1 MELLRLDNIVKVY
14 NSGKTN
20 EVQALVDINLMVF
33 VGEFIS
39 IVGPSGSGKSTLLNI
54 IGGLDRPSK
63 GNYYFNHQLLN
74 GISEKELAQIRNAN
88 MGFIFQAF
96 HLIPEDTVIENVMLP
111 LIYRSGTK
119 NEKLTRALEII
130 DKLQLTGRKNHKA
143 IELSGGEMQRVAIA
157 RALIKKPKII
167 FADEPT
173 GNLDYQSKIATIELL
188 KQLNSEEKI
197 TIFLV
202 THDHM
207 LMQYATRKIMLNGGR
222 IVDQENLF
230 FN

>member
-1 MELLRLDNIVKVY
+1 
-14 NSGKTN
+14 
-20 EVQALVDINLMVF
+20 
-33 VGEFIS
+33 
-39 IVGPSGSGKSTLLNI
+39 
-54 IGGLDRPSK
+54 
-63 GNYYFNHQLLN
+63 
-74 GISEKELAQIRNAN
+74 
-88 MGFIFQAF
+88 
-96 HLIPEDTVIENVMLP
+96 VIENVMLP

>member
-1 MELLRLDNIVKVY
+1 MMELLRLENIAKVY

-20 EVQALVDINLMVF
+20 EVQALVDINLIVS
-33 VGEFIS
+33 VGEFLS

-74 GISEKELAQIRNAN
+74 RISEKDLSQIRNAN

-96 HLIPEDTVIENVMLP
+96 HLIPEDSVLENVILP
-111 LIYRSGTK
+111 LIYRSGNK
-119 NEKLTRALEII
+119 KEKLNRALEII
-130 DKLQLTGRKNHKA
+130 DQLQLTSRKNHKA

-157 RALIKKPKII
+157 RALVKKPKII

-188 KQLNSEEKI
+188 KQLNGEKKI

-207 LMQYATRKIMLNGGR
+207 LMQYATKKVLLNAGR
-222 IVDQENLF
+222 IVDQ
-230 FN
+230 